1 MKKALLVA
9 QAAFILA
16 QSASALADFEII
28 PEATGIEKIPVS
40 PALPPAAK
48 ASNPTLYG
56 LALKDALKAVTPPHW
71 SVFYKDI
78 DPEMRVEKPTG
89 RDFDSNLKFF
99 ADSYNIVFK
108 IDDGKK
114 AVFAS
119 PGAGGVRVRT
129 IVESLASKS
138 DTVPS
143 KASDQSTWG
152 SDGSVKI
159 VLGAGEKLSD
169 VLDKFL
175 KKQGWTLV
183 WDANGDYEIQFVSVH
198 QAADLPQGLTKV
210 LAPYRLHAEI
220 HTDNRVVS
228 VVPNDRL

>member
-1 MKKALLVA
+1 MKRALFLA
-9 QAAFILA
+9 QFAFILT
-16 QSASALADFEII
+16 ASAAAFADFEII

-40 PALPPAAK
+40 PALPSAAK
-48 ASNPTLYG
+48 TGNVGQYG
-56 LALKDALKAVTPPHW
+56 LSLKDALKSITPPRW

-78 DPEMRVEKPTG
+78 DPEMRVEKPAG
-89 RDFDSNLKFF
+89 HDFDSNLKFY
-99 ADSYNIVFK
+99 ADSYNIVFR
-108 IDDGKK
+108 IDDSKK

-119 PGAGGVRVRT
+119 PGVGGVRVRT
-129 IVESLASKS
+129 VVESLATKA
-138 DTVPS
+138 DTSPS
-143 KASDQSTWG
+143 RASDQSAWG

-169 VLDKFL
+169 VLDRFL
-175 KKQGWTLV
+175 KKQGWTLA
-183 WDANGDYEIQFVSVH
+183 WDANGDYEIQILSVH